1 MRLYK
6 LTAARLENI
15 NVPACN
21 KLGPMWICY
30 YWKKRKTVQIS
41 CTFLTVVCAQLH
53 WLQTGIDI
61 DAEQLAG
68 ANSNVESLCQ
78 ESASI
83 IRYWESLGLTPARA
97 CLFDGTQ
104 AAMRFGCSSRP
115 FWLLPVVPDWTDA
128 GEGKPQRMDDW
139 SLEPFFGVQR
149 LDFRTFSLQAMWNSH
164 LYILCVETP
173 SLPKIVEN

>member
-1 MRLYK
+1 MQQVGSYVDML
-6 LTAARLENI
+6 LL
-15 NVPACN
+15 
-21 KLGPMWICY
+21 
-30 YWKKRKTVQIS
+30 KKKTVQIS

-53 WLQTGIDI
+53 WLQAGIDI

-78 ESASI
+78 ESARI

-149 LDFRTFSLQAMWNSH
+149 LDFRTFSLQAIAQCWRNAAAEMTH
-164 LYILCVETP
+164 LAPLFKKNREKLLLYH
-173 SLPKIVEN
+173 